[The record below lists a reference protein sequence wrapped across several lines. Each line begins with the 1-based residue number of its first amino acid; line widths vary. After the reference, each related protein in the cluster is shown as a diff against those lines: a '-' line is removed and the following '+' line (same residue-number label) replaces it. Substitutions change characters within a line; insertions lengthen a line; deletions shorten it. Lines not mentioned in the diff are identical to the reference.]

1 MTVLYSDLSTF
12 ENQKRKLYLYV
23 IPIVLLSL
31 LFGLYSWNE
40 FNFLDR
46 TIVASYLI
54 LFISSYFLIL
64 KRIFF
69 RVVELTIFI
78 SVSIVHLLLTYWS
91 LHVESVQSQHYSIS
105 DAAVWTPMI
114 YIYIFITFY
123 GIYGI
128 VLSIVLWSMTT
139 AIILSSLSIIQVDM
153 IDSLINYQL
162 AMFVYIVILF
172 FARKGLDASVR
183 TSMLEQMAFK
193 DMLTGI
199 ENRRAVHQLF
209 EKLNSESKTY
219 SIIFFDI
226 DYFKKVNDQY
236 GHSVGDSVLIEISRI
251 ISCGLNKSDFFARWG
266 GEEFIVITKK
276 ETIDKTLKL
285 AEKLKLLISQHQF
298 KVVGKLTAS
307 FGISESQPGQLA
319 ELVLE
324 QADQALYSAKAS
336 GRNKIMIFGEQGEN
350 KKEIPS

>member
-1 MTVLYSDLSTF
+1 M
-12 ENQKRKLYLYV
+12 
-23 IPIVLLSL
+23 
-31 LFGLYSWNE
+31 
-40 FNFLDR
+40 
-46 TIVASYLI
+46 
-54 LFISSYFLIL
+54 